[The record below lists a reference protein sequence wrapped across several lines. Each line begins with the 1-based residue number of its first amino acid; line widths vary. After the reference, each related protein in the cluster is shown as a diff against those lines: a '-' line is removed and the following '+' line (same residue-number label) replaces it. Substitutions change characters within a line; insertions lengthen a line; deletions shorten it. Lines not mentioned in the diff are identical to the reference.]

1 MNDNEQKYILNLL
14 KEKIENPY
22 NRQLA
27 VKFTQEGVNYILESN
42 KENKRQHFLCCPK
55 YTNIVVEL
63 FPALVIEEENFI
75 VFRNILKSHLS
86 ICFDCVEAFH
96 INARKL
102 YQRHKSTYVTDFENN
117 NIDTFFENLGK
128 WQINRIIA
136 ILNNIKEK
144 IKTNNSN
151 EIYLPVFYELLLNF
165 KCLQNNKIN
174 ELFIIILST
183 LKQQG
188 RFVKL
193 TNRCMPGLFL
203 CALHENQ
210 EVRKWAWISFQ
221 TINHEIGAKEFEEFE
236 LDIIMENILK
246 KLERFDEKQDFNY
259 PFTKNII
266 EFWKGFR
273 RILSH
278 LENKILCD
286 RYFIK
291 PIIYAYWKKCNH
303 SQESLL
309 VELLKALNI
318 LLEKLKEDFWINY
331 EQWKIKILDIFESSS
346 FQYLT
351 RIHSKKMFLL
361 AWIKSYLISVI
372 SSKNFGDILEKVLD
386 ILMKES
392 QKSDCD
398 NGYKIVCY
406 DAILEII
413 FQTLSQNNNFV
424 YYQFYL
430 GYTSKSSKFKTIFD
444 NITRNFSRED
454 IKRNMQSL
462 GLSEMKSELLNKL
475 KEDQKRMVEQHSK
488 RKARVIKAPSNKERN
503 QRMLYL
509 QKQKDD
515 EARLMPNVSL
525 FYKKILSLN
534 YTVNS
539 ELPPNSCL
547 TNYKSIPNTFLSVEH
562 YVQIFEPFLI
572 LECWQNLVNSKE
584 KASNEDQVDIFVENV
599 CMIDDFIEV
608 SFNCEQYN
616 RDRFLESDLF
626 HIKYEASE
634 KESLQCN
641 IQNLVV
647 VKNNKLLLYL
657 NDSSH
662 DVRRFLF
669 RNSKW
674 KSYRIM
680 SLTSVTREYAAL
692 ISMSKFSLKNQ
703 IINPKISIT
712 SSPPPPPPPSATQK
726 LEHYK
731 KNFHVNYLQAEII
744 GKILDNDCGFSLI
757 KGPPGTGKSEM
768 VVGLISALREH
779 SDIQGKCLIC
789 APSSLIINILAKK
802 LKAGI
807 FDSAGNLVRVN
818 IVYLG
823 HLDSIPNDMRDVSL
837 DALAEKMMSEVRD
850 DVKDLSYYK
859 GKVLEE
865 AHIICSTLIESGHE
879 ILSTININFSTLI
892 IDNATQ
898 ATELSSLI
906 PLKYN
911 PKRVVLI
918 GDPNQSSPTILSKIA
933 KQFSYDQSLFTRI
946 QKNCP
951 SSVKTLKT
959 QYRMHKEI
967 SKFPNQFF
975 YDSLIKNA
983 DYLLQKR
990 DRPWHQSKFFSP
1002 YRFFDVD
1009 RIITEWNGK
1018 NNSMAKIISQAC
1030 KRLIKD
1036 FSRVNF
1042 EGRIGIIIP
1051 DKSQKVDFIKELTKD
1066 IFIKCKI
1073 DTVDAFQGQE
1083 KDIIIL
1089 SCFCTIEEKIAEFLG
1104 DSKNLN
1110 VALTRAKNS
1119 LWIFGPTKTLA
1130 QNDTW
1135 KALIEDAKN
1144 RGFYTEAFNNMFS
1157 AEVEND
1163 SLPENNSLMLEK
1175 NMEKNNGQ
1183 NNRSISLQ
1191 SGLLVQFNDSV
1202 PPKELPSLSYFRSPP
1217 DHNVYHEQRTIHQ
1230 RRGISSRLHRRY
1242 SPIKADIRERLSFCG
1257 HRYHHDERSEHD
1269 PSNYLYDERYSLG
1282 RSQLSIKGDYDND
1295 ERNSRFQINEINI
1308 DEDFNEDHNDY
1319 DGHYNEMVIERSP
1332 SPEEDSKHRRFKNEK
1347 KTQVHHDYD
1356 KDHSSQSNLEYS
1368 DGQGNYHWKKNILPS
1383 ENHRESC
1390 FQNMV

>member
-1 MNDNEQKYILNLL
+1 MIDNEQYILVLL
-14 KEKIENPY
+14 KEKLENPY

-27 VKFTQEGVNYILESN
+27 VKFTQEGVNYFLEIN
-42 KENKRQHFLCCPK
+42 KKNKHQHFLCCPK
-55 YTNIVVEL
+55 YIKIVVEL
-63 FPALVIEEENFI
+63 FPALVVEEENFI
-75 VFRNILKSHLS
+75 VFRNILKNHLL

-96 INARKL
+96 INAKKL
-102 YQRHKSTYVTDFENN
+102 YQRHKSIYITDFENN

-136 ILNNIKEK
+136 ALNNIEEK
-144 IKTNNSN
+144 IKTDDSN
-151 EIYLPVFYELLLNF
+151 EINLPVFFELLLNF

-174 ELFIIILST
+174 ELLIIVLST

-188 RFVKL
+188 KFVKL
-193 TNRCMPGLFL
+193 TSRCMPGLLL

-236 LDIIMENILK
+236 FDIIIDNILK
-246 KLERFDEKQDFNY
+246 KLVRFDEKQDFKY
-259 PFTKNII
+259 PFTKDIV

-273 RILSH
+273 RILSR
-278 LENKILCD
+278 LENKILCSQ
-286 RYFIK
+286 YSIK
-291 PIIYAYWKKCNH
+291 PIIYTYWKKCNRN
-303 SQESLL
+303 QESLL
-309 VELLKALNI
+309 AELLKALNM
-318 LLEKLKEDFWINY
+318 LLEKLKEDFWTNC
-331 EQWKIKILDIFESSS
+331 EQWKVKILDIFESSS

-351 RIHSKKMFLL
+351 RVHSKKMFLL
-361 AWIKSYLISVI
+361 TWIKSYMISAF
-372 SSKNFGDILEKVLD
+372 SSNNFINILEKVLD
-386 ILMKES
+386 ILVKES

-398 NGYKIVCY
+398 NGYRILCY
-406 DAILEII
+406 DTILEII
-413 FQTLSQNNNFV
+413 IQTLSINNNYI

-430 GYTSKSSKFKTIFD
+430 DYSSKSSKFKTIFD
-444 NITRNFSRED
+444 NIMRNFSHED

-462 GLSEMKSELLNKL
+462 GMSEMKSELLNKL
-475 KEDQKRMVEQHSK
+475 KEDQKK
-488 RKARVIKAPSNKERN
+488 RSAKYLKRQVRVIEAPSNKEKN
-503 QRMLYL
+503 QWMVRF

-534 YTVNS
+534 YTASS
-539 ELPPNSCL
+539 ELPPKSCL
-547 TNYKSIPNTFLSVEH
+547 SNYKSIPNTFLSVEH

-584 KASNEDQVDIFVENV
+584 KANNEDQMDIFIENV

-608 SFNCEQYN
+608 SFNCEQHN
-616 RDRFLESDLF
+616 RGHFLESDLF
-626 HIKYEASE
+626 HIQYEASE
-634 KESLQCN
+634 QESLQYN
-641 IQNLVV
+641 IQNLVI

-657 NDSSH
+657 NDFSH

-669 RNSKW
+669 RDSKW
-674 KSYRIM
+674 KAYRIM

-703 IINPKISIT
+703 IINPKIPITT
-712 SSPPPPPPPSATQK
+712 SSSSTQR

-744 GKILDNDCGFSLI
+744 GKILDNDCGFSLV

-779 SDIQGKCLIC
+779 SDVQGTCLIC
-789 APSSLIINILAKK
+789 APSNIIVSILVKK

-823 HLDSIPNDMRDVSL
+823 LLGSITNDMRDVSL
-837 DALAEKMMSEVRD
+837 DFLAEKMMLEVRGGY
-850 DVKDLSYYK
+850 VKDFSYYK
-859 GKVLEE
+859 RKVLEG

-879 ILSTININFSTLI
+879 ILSTLNINFSTLI
-892 IDNATQ
+892 IDNVTQ

-918 GDPNQSSPTILSKIA
+918 GDPNQSSPTVLSKIA

-951 SSVKTLKT
+951 SSINTLKI

-990 DRPWHQSKFFSP
+990 NRPWYRNQFFSP
-1002 YRFFDVD
+1002 YRFFNVE
-1009 RIITEWNGK
+1009 RIRNEK
-1018 NNSMAKIISQAC
+1018 NNSEAKIISQAC

-1036 FSRVNF
+1036 FSQVNF

-1051 DKSQKVDFIKELTKD
+1051 DKGQKVDFIKELTND
-1066 IFIKCKI
+1066 TFIEFEI
-1073 DTVDAFQGQE
+1073 DTLDAFQGQE

-1089 SCFCTIEEKIAEFLG
+1089 SCFCAIEEKISEFLR
-1104 DSKNLN
+1104 DSKSLN
-1110 VALTRAKNS
+1110 VALTRAKSS
-1119 LWIFGPTKTLA
+1119 LWIFGSAKILV
-1130 QNDTW
+1130 QNDVW
-1135 KALIEDAKN
+1135 KAVIEDAKD
-1144 RGFYTEAFNNMFS
+1144 RGCYTEAFNNMFS
-1157 AEVEND
+1157 GVDSIAED
-1163 SLPENNSLMLEK
+1163 DSLMLEE
-1175 NMEKNNGQ
+1175 NIENDNGP

-1191 SGLLVQFNDSV
+1191 SGLLVQFNDPI
-1202 PPKELPSLSYFRSPP
+1202 PPEEFPSLSHFRSP
-1217 DHNVYHEQRTIHQ
+1217 HVYYERRSVHQ
-1230 RRGISSRLHRRY
+1230 RRSFSGNHHRRY
-1242 SPIKADIRERLSFCG
+1242 SPIKVDIRERLSFSG
-1257 HRYHHDERSEHD
+1257 HRYHDKRSECD
-1269 PSNYLYDERYSLG
+1269 PSDECYSLG
-1282 RSQLSIKGDYDND
+1282 LSQSSIRGDYDND
-1295 ERNSRFQINEINI
+1295 ERNLRLQISETNIN
-1308 DEDFNEDHNDY
+1308 NDY
-1319 DGHYNEMVIERSP
+1319 SEDYEHYDDEMVIERSS
-1332 SPEEDSKHRRFKNEK
+1332 SPEEDSKHRKFKNEK
-1347 KTQVHHDYD
+1347 KTQVYHDYD
-1356 KDHSSQSNLEYS
+1356 KDRSPQIHLEYC
-1368 DGQGNYHWKKNILPS
+1368 DGQKKLLL
-1383 ENHRESC
+1383 EKKRYT
-1390 FQNMV
+1390 VR